1 MDGMLGLLKI
11 RVKRGIN
18 LAIRDAM
25 SSDPYVVVSCG
36 NQKLKTRVVKRNCNP
51 EWNDELTLTIKEP
64 IIPITLTVYDKD
76 TFTVDD
82 KMGEAEIDIKP
93 YIEAM
98 QMGLDNLPNGC
109 AVKKVQPSRT
119 NCLADESIIEW
130 NNGKMTQ
137 DMRLRLKNVECG
149 EVEISIYWVNVP
161 GCKDLKSA
169 RIL

>member
-1 MDGMLGLLKI
+1 MEGMLGLLKI

-18 LAIRDAM
+18 LAIRDSM
-25 SSDPYVVVSCG
+25 SSDPYAVVTCG
-36 NQKLKTRVVKRNCNP
+36 TQKVKTGFVKRNCNP
-51 EWNDELTLTIKEP
+51 EWNEELTLSIKDP
-64 IIPITLTVYDKD
+64 NDPITLKVFDKD

-82 KMGEAEIDIKP
+82 QMGQADIDIKP

-98 QMGLDNLPNGC
+98 QMGLENLPNGC

-130 NNGKMTQ
+130 NHGKMTQ

-149 EVEISIYWVNVP
+149 EVEISIHWVDVP
-161 GCKDLKSA
+161 GF
-169 RIL
+169 RV